1 MLSSAGAFHENSL
14 SVDCCNFDMLKVRTL
29 TPNRFKNQSSD
40 TMNILGHNCNHQ
52 QGLAKQKTVV
62 HHHSGF
68 KLKFPKHFY

>member
-1 MLSSAGAFHENSL
+1 
-14 SVDCCNFDMLKVRTL
+14 MLKVRPL

-52 QGLAKQKTVV
+52 QGLAKQETIV

-68 KLKFPKHFY
+68 KLKFLKHFY